1 MSEKMD
7 GFISVYNITQEELEH
22 LNSSVAKEETRKEIK
37 YVSLKMALRA
47 TRFTNG

>member
-7 GFISVYNITQEELEH
+7 GFISVSNITQELEH
-22 LNSSVAKEETRKEIK
+22 WNSSVAKEETRKEIK